1 MYISFVCLILFLGP
15 RDRTNPVMQ
24 CPVVPPKLADPIQT
38 NTIVTW
44 TEPIAQVNKDGTN
57 Q

>member
-1 MYISFVCLILFLGP
+1 MH
-15 RDRTNPVMQ
+15 

-44 TEPIAQVNKDGTN
+44 TEPIAQDNKDGTI
-57 Q
+57 